1 MAEDME
7 QVLRK
12 LKVKRWQQKAV
23 DSQIWVSVIIEAKAV
38 RGP

>member
-1 MAEDME
+1 VVKDLQE
-7 QVLRK
+7 

-23 DSQIWVSVIIEAKAV
+23 DREEWVSIVKEAEAV